1 MSDLVGDPEDRFLAS
16 RLICKSVYGGKR
28 GSLVI
33 VSGITA

>member
-1 MSDLVGDPEDRFLAS
+1 MSDLVGDPEDRF
-16 RLICKSVYGGKR
+16 LICKSVYGGKR